1 METSLHRALKSLYA
15 GDDAQTE
22 VVLDKYR
29 IDAISGG
36 QLIEIQH
43 GSLAAI
49 RDKIRR
55 LVESH
60 NVLVV
65 KPIVAKKLL
74 IKQDGP
80 QGRVLARRLS
90 PKRGK
95 LWDIFEELVYF
106 TRVFPHPR
114 LAIEVVLVEV
124 EEWRYPGHG
133 RRRRWRRNDQVVADQ
148 KLVSVGETIRLSSAA
163 DLIDLI
169 PAKLPKQFHT
179 GQLAELAGI
188 HRSVAQRIAY
198 CLREMNAVEHVG
210 KQGNALIYRLP
221 TRRRRRRRGDAAA

>member
-15 GDDAQTE
+15 GDSAQTE

-60 NVLVV
+60 SVLVV

-74 IKQDGP
+74 VKQDGP
-80 QGRVLARRLS
+80 QGRVLTRRWS

-95 LWDIFEELVYF
+95 IWDVFEELVYF

-148 KLVSVGETIRLSSAA
+148 KLVSVGQTIRLTTAA
-163 DLIDLI
+163 DLVDLV

-210 KQGNALIYRLP
+210 KQGNALLYRLP
-221 TRRRRRRRGDAAA
+221 TRRWRRRKDAAA